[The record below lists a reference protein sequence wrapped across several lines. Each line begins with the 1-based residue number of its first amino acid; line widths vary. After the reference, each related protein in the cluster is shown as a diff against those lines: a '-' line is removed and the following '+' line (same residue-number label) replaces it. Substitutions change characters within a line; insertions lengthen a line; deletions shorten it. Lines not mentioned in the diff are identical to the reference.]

1 MNTWEY
7 CNLIRASSPKWPIT
21 YNGMGRRVYMN
32 SEKLFVKLTIN
43 WEFKKGGSE
52 GYQLLVRCYN
62 DQMSASAVVIDILQ
76 DGFSE

>member
-1 MNTWEY
+1 M
-7 CNLIRASSPKWPIT
+7 LQVLSDQLPIRGWGAECVMSPET
-21 YNGMGRRVYMN
+21 
-32 SEKLFVKLTIN
+32 LFVKLTIN
-43 WEFKKGGSE
+43 WEFKKGGSK